1 MKDKSRLLVVA
12 ERETGKQYLIDF
24 FKYGVPDGFSKVTG
38 SLPTAEKY
46 FDLPV
51 YGETEQ
57 EGMA

>member
-1 MKDKSRLLVVA
+1 MKDKSRLLVVV

-38 SLPTAEKY
+38 NLPTPKKY

-51 YGETEQ
+51 YGETE
-57 EGMA
+57 